1 MKDTVVVVYE
11 RHCTQKIGG
20 QENPISIQFPTC
32 YTLVV
37 YSHVTVIES
46 STCGGGLLFCR
57 AHLFLLPSHGYRP
70 KIHCIFLLRGT

>member
-20 QENPISIQFPTC
+20 QEKPISIQ
-32 YTLVV
+32 VGNR
-37 YSHVTVIES
+37 SHVTVIES